1 MHENITHGDF
11 GSGGAFEGSFSSDGI
26 SDRGGCNG
34 SIGRFAIGLTIATG
48 RYMKTCV
55 GRDMHSGERVV
66 IKIIPKDS
74 VRKPGSL
81 QHLDT
86 EIRVLQLLAT
96 RRGTTDANGLSS
108 ADNPPGVLSVHEA
121 LATINY
127 IYLVSADGGPDL
139 FQWHMTHTAGGREIV
154 PESTLRSIVGQ
165 LARALTHCHAVGV
178 IHRDVK
184 PENVVVEDLS
194 WTDVADSNVNDMEM
208 TEIPRLRV
216 RIIDFGCALYVP
228 ESRAAIDARPP
239 PPSPGGETS
248 VHVPQLHP
256 PSDRP
261 IGSPGFIAPE
271 ALIGAA
277 PFDPQK
283 LDSWSLGCVALELCV
298 GLLWF
303 QNHWLQPF
311 MMVGCDSPSA
321 TLVRD
326 EFMRGVEANI
336 AAARALLYPSLPRM
350 PSPMSASPPF
360 EASSHDDE
368 LLPGSLVSTY
378 ETVAKVG
385 TTASSDDVTSDTFLT
400 IGDAEVAR
408 RANVDTRSADL
419 TRVIFDALT
428 LDFALRPYM
437 HMLAARV

>member
-1 MHENITHGDF
+1 
-11 GSGGAFEGSFSSDGI
+11 
-26 SDRGGCNG
+26 
-34 SIGRFAIGLTIATG
+34 
-48 RYMKTCV
+48 
-55 GRDMHSGERVV
+55 
-66 IKIIPKDS
+66 
-74 VRKPGSL
+74 
-81 QHLDT
+81 
-86 EIRVLQLLAT
+86 
-96 RRGTTDANGLSS
+96 
-108 ADNPPGVLSVHEA
+108 
-121 LATINY
+121 
-127 IYLVSADGGPDL
+127 
-139 FQWHMTHTAGGREIV
+139 
-154 PESTLRSIVGQ
+154 
-165 LARALTHCHAVGV
+165 
-178 IHRDVK
+178 
-184 PENVVVEDLS
+184 
-194 WTDVADSNVNDMEM
+194 
-208 TEIPRLRV
+208 
-216 RIIDFGCALYVP
+216 
-228 ESRAAIDARPP
+228 
-239 PPSPGGETS
+239 
-248 VHVPQLHP
+248 
-256 PSDRP
+256 
-261 IGSPGFIAPE
+261 
-271 ALIGAA
+271 
-277 PFDPQK
+277 
-283 LDSWSLGCVALELCV
+283 
-298 GLLWF
+298 
-303 QNHWLQPF
+303 